1 MPTYRLTIHTND
13 DVKMFNKNVY
23 LFQGLEFD
31 KHVRFDMIQTL
42 SKVSLEPLDRRL
54 DACNALRKAIT
65 DTIRDL
71 QNWDSG
77 DDLFT
82 LVKHGSQHQYVGFEA
97 CWELDGKL
105 F

>member
-1 MPTYRLTIHTND
+1 MSTYRLTIHTNG
-13 DVKMFNKNVY
+13 DVKIFNKNVCI
-23 LFQGLEFD
+23 FEGLAFD
-31 KHVRFDMIQTL
+31 KHIRYDMIQTL

-54 DACNALRKAIT
+54 DACNALRKAIA

-71 QNWDSG
+71 QNWDG
-77 DDLFT
+77 DDDLFT
-82 LVKHGSQHQYVGFEA
+82 LIKHGSHQQYVEVEA